1 MSSTKPKVYTKKELR
16 ILYGVSRSTFS
27 KWMKEIFPDPQKIN
41 TKLLTPSMVKTI
53 FEKIGEP

>member
-1 MSSTKPKVYTKKELR
+1 MNPTKPKVYTKKELR

-27 KWMKEIFPDPQKIN
+27 KWMKEIFPDPENIN
-41 TKLLTPSMVKTI
+41 KKLLTPTMVKTI